1 MYTNGGL
8 KRTHSHPFSRTFTA
22 LSLFIFLIIR
32 KLITPSFTYIQLS
45 CSAFLRYDYVRTISF
60 LSLAQSQTRGTASD
74 TGLPLAVSP
83 RGKSRKFR
91 RVCIVFFFFFLQSC
105 LALRPILAFASLR
118 VVDFRTRF
126 SIPRSRRSLPRPRER
141 RKPSW
146 IDSIDRLGSIDPKRR
161 DYKFNNEAPFNEVK
175 TAVRD

>member
-83 RGKSRKFR
+83 RGKLRKFR
-91 RVCIVFFFFFLQSC
+91 RVCIVFFFFFYNPVSHS
-105 LALRPILAFASLR
+105 ALFWHSRRCASS
-118 VVDFRTRF
+118 T
-126 SIPRSRRSLPRPRER
+126 SAPASRSRALVGLSLDRER
-141 RKPSW
+141 GASQV
-146 IDSIDRLGSIDPKRR
+146 GSIRSI
-161 DYKFNNEAPFNEVK
+161 V
-175 TAVRD
+175 